1 MPPAAPIRA
10 GGASILMIPVT
21 VAKMNRAAAWS
32 VRGVGRE
39 TRDAAEEAARR
50 AGMSLGEW
58 LDEVIADQAA
68 DQGVDPEDWDEN
80 QRLEAISER
89 LAGGPGR
96 GEARAGRLRRDSADS
111 RAEPRP
117 RAQMRPAAPDES
129 ARAEELLNAAISK
142 FESRAAKSDARTAR
156 AFDSVASLIER
167 SQDERRDEREA
178 FKAVVGRLESLEER
192 IARQQTERDALAKQV
207 AMRNERAATG
217 AREAEE
223 RDALKVVVGRLES
236 LEERIGR
243 QQAERDALT
252 KQLAARME

>member
-1 MPPAAPIRA
+1 
-10 GGASILMIPVT
+10 
-21 VAKMNRAAAWS
+21 MNRAAAWS

-111 RAEPRP
+111 RE
-117 RAQMRPAAPDES
+117 
-129 ARAEELLNAAISK
+129 
-142 FESRAAKSDARTAR
+142 
-156 AFDSVASLIER
+156 
-167 SQDERRDEREA
+167 
-178 FKAVVGRLESLEER
+178 
-192 IARQQTERDALAKQV
+192 
-207 AMRNERAATG
+207 
-217 AREAEE
+217 
-223 RDALKVVVGRLES
+223 
-236 LEERIGR
+236 IGR
-243 QQAERDALT
+243 AHV
-252 KQLAARME
+252 